1 MSLCLKT
8 IHVTA
13 IKIKKY
19 KVFIEREKGKD
30 IPSINGPVGVT
41 YCSSARFGNSTNLPH
56 SYCPRKTVNISPEK
70 TTKIHIPIASDHI
83 LKKFDSMK
91 TIVNVSV
98 KLFTLRP

>member
-19 KVFIEREKGKD
+19 NEFIEREKGKD

-70 TTKIHIPIASDHI
+70 TTKILIPIASEPL
-83 LKKFDSMK
+83 LKTVDSMK
-91 TIVNVSV
+91 AIDNVTV
-98 KLFTLRP
+98 KLIK